1 MNIVNNIDMLSI
13 RQFKSMM
20 NIISSI
26 EAEVYPSYMFS
37 FDEGETKA
45 DLKEFCESTQVM
57 VMYTDSMYCICT
69 PEEVVDLCSKKNL
82 SMKQLLEIKTV
93 LKDFYGTDLFGL
105 DARETTSYKLIKFL
119 EYKKEL
125 VIYKEE
131 LWYWGSE
138 RFISLQVQFV

>member
-1 MNIVNNIDMLSI
+1 MNIVQSIQKLSI

-20 NIISSI
+20 DTISNI
-26 EAEVYPSYMFS
+26 EKEVYPSYMFS

-45 DLKEFCESTQVM
+45 DLKEFCESSHVM
-57 VMYTDSMYCICT
+57 VIYTDTMYCICT
-69 PEEVVDLCSKKNL
+69 PEEIVDLCSKENL

-125 VIYKEE
+125 IIYKEE

-138 RFISLQVQFV
+138 RFISLKVQFV